1 MVPSKA
7 SATIHLRRWRA
18 CWSGYVLAGQQDAGA
33 RIINQHAVGT
43 TSAASMSERCIVVLI
58 AC

>member
-18 CWSGYVLAGQQDAGA
+18 YWSGYVLAGQQDAGA
-33 RIINQHAVGT
+33 PITDQHAVARLQQRACVNGGL
-43 TSAASMSERCIVVLI
+43 RC
-58 AC
+58 